1 MNPNDRTETRVCIE
15 CKGAGGG
22 ASNELCEACDGTG
35 QQPAQPGSGEVKR
48 YIGRITELEP
58 CPVQHVV
65 LASDFDRLQSDL
77 AAARQRIAEL
87 EVERG
92 VLPGV
97 YPTCDGENIWLLVYE
112 DQDME
117 PVLFSGHGADEAAQK
132 AFEHAATKWTVR
144 LFKCVAQDGYGPG
157 TNQRP
162 ALPDIETR
170 IPTAAE
176 VDERVEVKSSYDYR
190 SGFNDCRLVFAQ
202 PTIDRL
208 RSALA
213 AAQKENA
220 DIDAAF
226 DAFRELAREQQE
238 YERAQ
243 LTAARQDAGMW
254 EREYR
259 IEHRRVERLT
269 GELLA
274 ARQRIADLESDLVTE
289 RAQLIAAQRRIDELT
304 QDAIDARRWRWA
316 RNDRTLWSGTY
327 DYGIDLGEGADA
339 VADAE
344 LEAIATQTLN
354 KAEEA

>member
-1 MNPNDRTETRVCIE
+1 MTDTNDRPT
-15 CKGAGGG
+15 
-22 ASNELCEACDGTG
+22 D
-35 QQPAQPGSGEVKR
+35 QQPQAVLCGPLEKRYRCPSCLQRFFYFKSNLDYHMQRKHGINQQPGSGEVKQ
-48 YIGRITELEP
+48 YVGRITELEP
-58 CPVQHVV
+58 SPVQHVV
-65 LASDFDRLQSDL
+65 LASDFDRLRSDL
-77 AAARQRIAEL
+77 AAAQQRIAEL
-87 EVERG
+87 EAERG
-92 VLPGV
+92 ALPGV
-97 YPTCDGENIWLLVYE
+97 CPTCDGENIWLLVYE
-112 DQDME
+112 DQDMG

-157 TNQRP
+157 TGQRP

-208 RSALA
+208 QSALA

-220 DIDAAF
+220 DINASF
-226 DAFRELAREQQE
+226 DAFLELAREQQE

-243 LTAARQDAGMW
+243 L
-254 EREYR
+254 
-259 IEHRRVERLT
+259 
-269 GELLA
+269 
-274 ARQRIADLESDLVTE
+274 
-289 RAQLIAAQRRIDELT
+289 IAAQQRIDELT
-304 QDAIDARRWRWA
+304 QDARRWRWA

-344 LEAIATQTLN
+344 LEAIAAQTLN